1 MAKVCTNFDDVAEIV
16 PNQGSTRIK
25 VRVLRLWKIPSFL
38 NPSEISSIEM
48 VLIDEKVSLVFIY
61 CLCCLFGLHM
71 VCSFNVFED
80 PVSSHMENLGL
91 EFLQFAFRWFNCLLI
106 REIPFQLVTR
116 LWDTYLAEGDALPDF
131 LVYIFASFLLTVSIG
146 KQWKEFL
153 DYNETIGF
161 IFHDDAKKL
170 DRAAKNKYV
179 VWTV

>member
-1 MAKVCTNFDDVAEIV
+1 MAKVCKNFDDVAEIV

-48 VLIDEKVSLVFIY
+48 VLIDEKIMFQAIWRIRD
-61 CLCCLFGLHM
+61 CNF
-71 VCSFNVFED
+71 FN
-80 PVSSHMENLGL
+80 
-91 EFLQFAFRWFNCLLI
+91 LLS
-106 REIPFQLVTR
+106 
-116 LWDTYLAEGDALPDF
+116 AGDALPDF
-131 LVYIFASFLLTVSIG
+131 LVCIFASFLLTVSIG

-179 VWTV
+179 V

>member
-1 MAKVCTNFDDVAEIV
+1 
-16 PNQGSTRIK
+16 
-25 VRVLRLWKIPSFL
+25 
-38 NPSEISSIEM
+38 
-48 VLIDEKVSLVFIY
+48 
-61 CLCCLFGLHM
+61 
-71 VCSFNVFED
+71 
-80 PVSSHMENLGL
+80 MENQGL

-146 KQWKEFL
+146 KQWNEFL

-179 VWTV
+179 V

>member
-48 VLIDEKVSLVFIY
+48 VLIDEK
-61 CLCCLFGLHM
+61 
-71 VCSFNVFED
+71 
-80 PVSSHMENLGL
+80 NLGL

>member
-1 MAKVCTNFDDVAEIV
+1 MAKVCKNFDDVAEIV

-48 VLIDEKVSLVFIY
+48 VLIDEK
-61 CLCCLFGLHM
+61 
-71 VCSFNVFED
+71 
-80 PVSSHMENLGL
+80 GL

-146 KQWKEFL
+146 KQWNEFL

-179 VWTV
+179 V